1 MKSHHGCT
9 DGEASEEEHGLLR
22 KKRELSVGFFSSGS
36 WVFASVLTENEAK
49 MVKWF
54 MKTEKGT
61 GYINNLEDFSTT
73 VPWSS
78 G

>member
-9 DGEASEEEHGLLR
+9 GREASEEEHGLLR
-22 KKRELSVGFFSSGS
+22 KKRELSVWFFSSGF
-36 WVFASVLTENEAK
+36 WVFAGVLIESEAK

-61 GYINNLEDFSTT
+61 GYI
-73 VPWSS
+73 
-78 G
+78 